1 MSKPPRAPW
10 SPGFPAFPDVALH
23 AEETSV
29 RRSVGYLEAKSGDAD
44 AAIELVM
51 RFLSP
56 VAIELVNGFAQQ
68 REPIIVSVHAVEQQ
82 SVNAIPEAM
91 ANELG
96 RRLDW
101 PVEHDIV
108 QVNVVGHT
116 RADGYHRLANQ
127 AAFSGAVT
135 AGSDYL
141 LVDDFVGQGGTLAN
155 LRGFIVA
162 QGGRVVGATTL
173 TGKPVSTILALK
185 PDQLT
190 SLRSKHGKELE
201 DWWQDRFGH
210 AFDCLTESEA
220 RYLERRDNAF
230 FIRDRIIAAKQA

>member
-116 RADGYHRLANQ
+116 RADGYRRLANQ

-135 AGSDYL
+135 AGSDYHRGSRRSSCWCHHFDGEACFDDTGAQARPTHL
-141 LVDDFVGQGGTLAN
+141 TAIEAWQRTRRLVARQIRSR
-155 LRGFIVA
+155 LR
-162 QGGRVVGATTL
+162 L
-173 TGKPVSTILALK
+173 P
-185 PDQLT
+185 
-190 SLRSKHGKELE
+190 H
-201 DWWQDRFGH
+201 
-210 AFDCLTESEA
+210 
-220 RYLERRDNAF
+220 
-230 FIRDRIIAAKQA
+230 